1 MKSMTFFAPPEAAGA
16 ETEAEEPAE
25 VDWASAD
32 CAAVIAAA
40 TAAAKMIATK
50 TGNRLGPLTIL
61 HVCLGL
67 LRIPSP
73 FPSVGPHAKH
83 EIHGEL
89 ASVPTLAWR
98 MRSRCEVPIASPIQ
112 KLRRSLSA
120 PPLNRPPG
128 PSGPRQGG
136 EQPE

>member
-40 TAAAKMIATK
+40 TAAANMTATK
-50 TGNRLGPLTIL
+50 TGNRLGPLPIL
-61 HVCLGL
+61 HICLGL

-73 FPSVGPHAKH
+73 FPSVGPYASQRVPVSPLSSVSC
-83 EIHGEL
+83 L
-89 ASVPTLAWR
+89 AGRAAATPF
-98 MRSRCEVPIASPIQ
+98 Q
-112 KLRRSLSA
+112 
-120 PPLNRPPG
+120 
-128 PSGPRQGG
+128 
-136 EQPE
+136 